1 MSPYKLSKRSA
12 DLLAQ
17 AHPAWAKIIPV
28 ALQFID
34 LQIMETRRGKDRQ
47 NALKA
52 EGKSKLSY
60 PDGRHNRTLDPS
72 LKERALDYSDA
83 VDLVVYPFGYTE
95 RGPKQIVF
103 AAGII
108 VATAK
113 SLGYTVRW
121 GGDWNMDGEMNNRRG
136 DFYDAWHFELVW

>member
-1 MSPYKLSKRSA
+1 MSRYKLSTRSKA
-12 DLLAQ
+12 VLAQ
-17 AHPAWAKIIPV
+17 AHPAWATIISA
-28 ALQFID
+28 ALNFID
-34 LQIMETRRGKDRQ
+34 LQVMESLRGKDRQ
-47 NALKA
+47 DALKA
-52 EGKSKLSY
+52 DGKSKLAY
-60 PDGRHNRTLDPS
+60 PEGRHNRTLDPK
-72 LKERALDYSDA
+72 LKEKSLDYSDA

-95 RGPKQIVF
+95 RGPKQIIF

-121 GGDWNMDGEMNNRRG
+121 GGDWNMDGEMNDRRG